1 MMNWQTLLH
10 IMKEDYDFTFRVT
23 FSITGK
29 MIVDLNINHFKN
41 PAGKVVY
48 FINTLFK
55 YGFTAKRIEEEEET
69 HFFTED
75 GMITV
80 RISD

>member
-23 FSITGK
+23 FTITGK
-29 MIVDLNINHFKN
+29 VVIDLNINHFKN
-41 PAGKVVY
+41 PAGKVIY
-48 FINTLFK
+48 FVNTLANN
-55 YGFTAKRIEEEEET
+55 GFTANRIEEEEET
-69 HFFTED
+69 HFFNED
-75 GMITV
+75 HSIMV